1 MIGGGAMTREHIKAF
16 RDVPGVEI
24 AGICN
29 RTREKAQALA
39 TEFGIPYVATSIADL
54 YAKTN
59 ADLAIVAVYET
70 AINPVM
76 REVLA
81 HPWAVLME
89 KPIGVDLADA
99 ESVAAAANNHRV
111 FVGLNRRFL
120 SSTQAVLTDLANDPG
135 PRFVHVQD
143 QQSLD
148 VARQI
153 GHAEAVV
160 KNWMFANSIHLV
172 DYLCAFG
179 RGEVADVTPVTRWT
193 PETPGVV
200 LAKIAFSSR
209 RHGSLRRNL
218 ERPGTV
224 GLHRHDA
231 APPLGNAS
239 AGEGGVSERR
249 RARAQSGRAACL
261 GCRVQA
267 RRPAAGGA
275 RRRRRAWRAG

>member
-1 MIGGGAMTREHIKAF
+1 MRRHRHWRPNI
-16 RDVPGVEI
+16 
-24 AGICN
+24 
-29 RTREKAQALA
+29 
-39 TEFGIPYVATSIADL
+39 GIPYVASNIADL
-54 YAKTN
+54 RAKTN

-99 ESVAAAANNHRV
+99 ESVATAANNHRV

-120 SSTQAVLTDLANDPG
+120 SSTQAVLDDLANDPG

-153 GHAEAVV
+153 GHADAVV

-179 RGEVADVTPVTRWT
+179 RGDVVDVTPVTRFT
-193 PETPGVV
+193 PEKPGVV
-200 LAKIAFSSR
+200 LAKIAFSSGDTGLYEGIWNGPGPWACTITTPR
-209 RHGSLRRNL
+209 RRWEMRPL
-218 ERPGTV
+218 EKAV
-224 GLHRHDA
+224 FQ
-231 APPLGNAS
+231 N
-239 AGEGGVSERR
+239 AGERALNPVEPHAWDGAYKPGARLQAERVVAAVRGGPNEAVTLAEAMRTTR
-249 RARAQSGRAACL
+249 L
-261 GCRVQA
+261 VQA
-267 RRPAAGGA
+267 IFTP
-275 RRRRRAWRAG
+275 